1 MAGNSAPIGV
11 FDSGM
16 GGLSVLR
23 ALRAAM
29 PHERLIYYG
38 DNENAPYGTRTP
50 QEICAL
56 SLQAAQLLM
65 QKGVKAL
72 GHRGGQIRAG
82 DVATSVATRGG
93 FSGLISK
100 RSALLLPF
108 LNLLEAVRGVIRL

>member
-1 MAGNSAPIGV
+1 MA
-11 FDSGM
+11 
-16 GGLSVLR
+16 
-23 ALRAAM
+23 
-29 PHERLIYYG
+29 
-38 DNENAPYGTRTP
+38 TRMLP
-50 QEICAL
+50 E
-56 SLQAAQLLM
+56 
-65 QKGVKAL
+65 KVVKAL